1 MRKVL
6 VASHGKFA
14 SGIANSLTL
23 FLGDSANIATLDAYV
38 EGEVKNYESD
48 IKTFITSIGK
58 NEEGLIFTDILG
70 GSVNQ
75 KVVQFAQGKEN
86 IFIISNMSLPI
97 MINLLLSAEALT
109 NETIN
114 RLIKESQ
121 VRLITYDEGFENMSD
136 DEFL

>member
-23 FLGDSANIATLDAYV
+23 FLGESANIATIDAYV

-86 IFIISNMSLPI
+86 IFIISNMNLPI
-97 MINLLLSAEALT
+97 MINLILSAEALT